1 MEEAG
6 AVFAEIVSILIT
18 AADVLK
24 AAQAAK
30 FVGGVKALLAKFS
43 PRSLTVAEGV
53 NGMVL
58 EATNG
63 PNTVRLFR
71 EVGDGKPMGLYTQE
85 DFAAFQQSIGEE
97 GSSKMPPVVTQ
108 VPACMLIYLRSI

>member
-6 AVFAEIVSILIT
+6 AVFAEIVSLLVT
-18 AADVLK
+18 AADLVK
-24 AAQAAK
+24 AAKAAK
-30 FVGGVKALLAKFS
+30 SVGGVKAILAKFT

-63 PNTVRLFR
+63 PNTVQLFR

-85 DFAAFQQSIGEE
+85 DFAAFQQPIGV
-97 GSSKMPPVVTQ
+97 KKVRRKRHT
-108 VPACMLIYLRSI
+108 